1 MCHLLVM
8 SKYHGYLPALDK
20 ASADMVI
27 NEPVASVLRVHSIN
41 LASLPINVQPVNM
54 YDPSQEYAATLLKR
68 DQIISL
74 PNYEADK
81 APEKYI
87 NISACIK
94 SYLSISQVPIQMCF
108 VLNMNTVMRFMSFP

>member
-1 MCHLLVM
+1 M
-8 SKYHGYLPALDK
+8 
-20 ASADMVI
+20 
-27 NEPVASVLRVHSIN
+27 
-41 LASLPINVQPVNM
+41 PINVQPVNK

-74 PNYEADK
+74 PNYEG

-108 VLNMNTVMRFMSFP
+108 VLNMDTVMGFMTFL